1 MSTKCIIK
9 IINKETG
16 KEVLLY
22 HYYDGYVAKNSGVAF
37 DICDAFYNKEAKNL
51 DLPTNFSFLVNTFL
65 QGGVGDGDLGYKY
78 CENIPTDIEFM
89 YTIVCRGTTTDIIAQ
104 EVDYISDGFKISNT
118 WYQPDL
124 VKLYRSSVVEPI
136 TNEQVR
142 AIHAC
147 YKKDLNWC
155 DQRYKNLIMV
165 MFGVTTCK
173 DLNTEQADMLINT
186 LNSLKEV

>member
-9 IINKETG
+9 IINKDTG

-22 HYYDGYVAKNSGVAF
+22 HYYDGYVAKNGGVAF
-37 DICDAFYNKEAKNL
+37 DICDAFYNKETKNL

-124 VKLYRSSVVEPI
+124 VKLYRSSIVEPI

-155 DQRYKNLIMV
+155 DQRYKNLIMI